1 VNNTGLSY
9 PIQGGA
15 IVPGSWQYLV
25 GTFDGTMGKLYVDG
39 VLVGNHTF
47 NKTTVKAIP
56 ISIGGYQMPA
66 GGFWVGKIDEAK
78 MYDRPL
84 TAAEIQR
91 MYASAT
97 SKLYTVASD
106 NCKYSGGQLQSMSF
120 PFSHNANTGK
130 PKFYISVI
138 RAWYKGA

>member
-1 VNNTGLSY
+1 
-9 PIQGGA
+9 
-15 IVPGSWQYLV
+15 
-25 GTFDGTMGKLYVDG
+25 
-39 VLVGNHTF
+39 
-47 NKTTVKAIP
+47 
-56 ISIGGYQMPA
+56 MPA